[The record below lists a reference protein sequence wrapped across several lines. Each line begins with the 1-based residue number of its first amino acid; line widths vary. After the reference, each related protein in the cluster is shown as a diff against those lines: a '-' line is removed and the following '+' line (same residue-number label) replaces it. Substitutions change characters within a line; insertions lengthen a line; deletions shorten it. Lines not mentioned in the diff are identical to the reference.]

1 MPRALVTGGMGF
13 IGSNF
18 VRHIVKN
25 GFQTVVVD
33 NMSYGS
39 HPDNLNGVDVKIVT
53 SDIRDV
59 ELMKKVVK
67 DSMPDYIFN
76 FAAESHVDRSISEPL
91 LFAGT
96 NFTGVASMLEAF
108 RQLGAGTFVQIGTD
122 EEYGSALSGSFKER
136 DPLNPSS
143 PYSAS
148 KAGGSLLALAYAK
161 TYGLDVRVTRSSNN
175 YGPYQFPEKLIP
187 KTIIRAMLGL
197 PFPVYGS
204 GNNVRDWI
212 HVEDN
217 CSGIIAVVQRGKK
230 GEVYN
235 ISANNELT
243 NIQVVTRILNIMGK
257 PNLIK
262 FVEDRPGHD
271 FRYSTDSSKL
281 RELGWMPK
289 ISFEQGLKTTIEWYM
304 NNREWWDKVVDE
316 KVLSEMPWKLKF

>member
-18 VRHIVKN
+18 VRYIVKN

-39 HPDNLNGVDVKIVT
+39 HPDNLNDIDVKIIKG
-53 SDIRDV
+53 DIRDV
-59 ELMKKVVK
+59 DLMKKVVK
-67 DSMPDYIFN
+67 DTMPDYIFN

-108 RQLGAGTFVQIGTD
+108 RQLDAGTFVQIGTD
-122 EEYGSALSGSFKER
+122 EEYGSALSGSFKEG
-136 DPLNPSS
+136 DPLTPSS

-187 KTIIRAMLGL
+187 KAIIRAMLDL
-197 PFPVYGS
+197 PVPVYGS
-204 GNNVRDWI
+204 GNNVRGWI
-212 HVEDN
+212 YVEDN
-217 CSGIIAVVQRGKK
+217 CSGIIAVAERGKK

-235 ISANNELT
+235 ISASNELT
-243 NIQVVTRILNIMGK
+243 NIRVVTTILNIMRK
-257 PNLIK
+257 PSLIK

-281 RELGWMPK
+281 MELGWMPK

-304 NNREWWDKVVDE
+304 NNREWWEKVVDE